1 VRLGIDFG
9 TTRTVVACAD
19 RGNYPVISFQDD
31 AGDAH
36 DFFPSVVAERDG
48 ELRFGFD
55 ALAAAAADPSFT
67 AVRSFKRLLA
77 DAHSGP
83 GQTVTIGSTTIAIDD
98 LVTRFL
104 VATKEAV
111 LTRSNLPA
119 AAPSGGKGKKAS
131 AAKAREP
138 EEELRS
144 VVAVPANASGAQRFV
159 TLDAFRRAG
168 FNPIAMLNEPSA
180 AGFEFTHRHRDTL
193 TSRRDHVVVYDLG
206 GGTFDASLVRMRGRS
221 HEVLATAG
229 VNQLGGDDFDDVLVD
244 LVLSRAGLQRSALER
259 AALDRLVDQCRDAK
273 ERLNPSSRKISIDV
287 EHSLGSLAKS
297 SEIVVPVAE
306 FYEACM
312 PLVER
317 AIDVMVPVM
326 SRLDGAAGPAG
337 GATEDEAAADVVD
350 VEAALGE
357 IAGIYVVGG
366 ASELP
371 IVARALRQRFGRRVH
386 RSPYPSAAIAIGLAI
401 ACDESAGFDL
411 SDRYSRT
418 FGVFRE
424 SRAGAEITFDPIFT
438 SDTEL
443 PARAGEP
450 IRRRRDYRAAHNV
463 GHFRF
468 FECNAVS
475 DDGRPRGD
483 MMISG
488 DVFFPF
494 DPELGDAAPGELT
507 GIQIERM
514 NAKGPRI
521 EEEYSLDEHGIVA
534 ITIKNVDAGFE
545 RVYRLGSVG

>member
-19 RGNYPVISFQDD
+19 RGNYPVVSFCDD

-36 DFFPSVVAERDG
+36 DFFPSVVAERNG

-55 ALAAAAADPSFT
+55 ALAAAAAEPSFT

-83 GQTVTIGSTTIAIDD
+83 GQTVTIGSTTIAIDE

-104 VATKEAV
+104 VATKEAL
-111 LTRSNLPA
+111 LTRSNLP
-119 AAPSGGKGKKAS
+119 P
-131 AAKAREP
+131 P
-138 EEELRS
+138 EDDELRS

-206 GGTFDASLVRMRGRS
+206 GGTFDASLVRIRGRS

-244 LVLSRAGLQRSALER
+244 LVLVRAGLQRSAIER
-259 AALDRLVDQCRDAK
+259 SALDRLVDQCRDAK

-287 EHSLGSLAKS
+287 EAALGALAKTG
-297 SEIVVPVAE
+297 EIVVPVAE

-317 AIDVMVPVM
+317 AIEVMVPVM
-326 SRLDGAAGPAG
+326 SKLDSAAGPASDTD
-337 GATEDEAAADVVD
+337 AVAAAD

-438 SDTEL
+438 HDTEL

-450 IRRRRDYRAAHNV
+450 VRRRRDYRAAHNV

-494 DPELGDAAPGELT
+494 DPDLGDAAPAELT

>member
-1 VRLGIDFG
+1 MKLGIDFG

-19 RGNYPVISFQDD
+19 RGNYPILSFSDE

-55 ALAAAAADPSFT
+55 ALAAASADPSFT

-77 DAHSGP
+77 DAHAGP
-83 GQTVTIGSTTIAIDD
+83 GRSVTLGSTTIAIDE

-104 VATKEAV
+104 DATREAV
-111 LTRSNLPA
+111 LTKSNLPR
-119 AAPSGGKGKKAS
+119 S
-131 AAKAREP
+131 AKAKPAKDDEP
-138 EEELRS
+138 IRS

-168 FNPIAMLNEPSA
+168 FGPVAMLNEPSA

-193 TSRRDHVVVYDLG
+193 TSRRDHVVVFDLG
-206 GGTFDASLVRMRGRS
+206 GGTFDASLVHMRGRS
-221 HEVLATAG
+221 HEVLATGG
-229 VNQLGGDDFDDVLVD
+229 VNRLGGDDFDAVLVD
-244 LVLSRAGLQRSALER
+244 LVLARAGLERSALER
-259 AALDRLVDQCRDAK
+259 GALDRLVDQCRDAK

-287 EHSLGSLAKS
+287 ELSLGEVAKS
-297 SEIVVPVAE
+297 PEVVVQVAE
-306 FYEACM
+306 FYEACT

-317 AIDVMVPVM
+317 AIEAMIPVM
-326 SRLDGAAGPAG
+326 SRLEGAAPA
-337 GATEDEAAADVVD
+337 EADVD
-350 VEAALGE
+350 AALGD

-401 ACDESAGFDL
+401 ACDESAGFEL

-424 SRAGAEITFDPIFT
+424 SRAGAENTFDPIFT
-438 SDTEL
+438 SDTAL
-443 PARAGEP
+443 PSRAGAP
-450 IRRRRDYRAAHNV
+450 VRCRRDYRAAHNV

-468 FECNAVS
+468 FECNAIS

-483 MMISG
+483 MMMSG
-488 DVFFPF
+488 DVLFPF
-494 DPELGDAAPGELT
+494 DPGLGEAADLSLVPV
-507 GIQIERM
+507 QRM
-514 NAKGPRI
+514 GARGPRI

-545 RVYRLGSVG
+545 RVYRLGSAG

>member
-1 VRLGIDFG
+1 VKLGIDFG

-19 RGNYPVISFQDD
+19 RGNYPVLSFCDE

-77 DAHSGP
+77 DAHAGP
-83 GQTVTIGSTTIAIDD
+83 GRTVTIGSTTIAVDE

-111 LTRSNLPA
+111 LTKSNLP
-119 AAPSGGKGKKAS
+119 KG
-131 AAKAREP
+131 AKAKAGTKADEP
-138 EEELRS
+138 MRS

-168 FNPIAMLNEPSA
+168 FGPVAMLNEPSA

-193 TSRRDHVVVYDLG
+193 TSRRDHVVVFDLG

-221 HEVLATAG
+221 HEVLATGG
-229 VNQLGGDDFDDVLVD
+229 VNRLGGDDFDAVLVD
-244 LVLSRAGLQRSALER
+244 LVLARAGLARGALER
-259 AALDRLVDQCRDAK
+259 GALDRLVDQCRDAK

-287 EHSLGSLAKS
+287 ELSLGEVAKS
-297 SEIVVPVAE
+297 SEVVVPVAD
-306 FYEACM
+306 FYEACT

-317 AIDVMVPVM
+317 AIEAMIPVM
-326 SRLDGAAGPAG
+326 SRLDGAAPA
-337 GATEDEAAADVVD
+337 EVD
-350 VEAALGE
+350 VDAALGE

-371 IVARALRQRFGRRVH
+371 IVARALRTRFGRRVH

-401 ACDESAGFDL
+401 ACDESAGFEL
-411 SDRYSRT
+411 ADRYSRT

-438 SDTEL
+438 SDTAL
-443 PARAGEP
+443 PARAGAP
-450 IRRRRDYRAAHNV
+450 LRCRRDYRAAHNV

-468 FECNAVS
+468 FECNAIS

-483 MMISG
+483 MMMSG
-488 DVFFPF
+488 DVLFPF
-494 DPELGDAAPGELT
+494 DPSLDAAVDLSTVPVQRIG
-507 GIQIERM
+507 
-514 NAKGPRI
+514 AKGPRI

-545 RVYRLGSVG
+545 RVYRLGSGG